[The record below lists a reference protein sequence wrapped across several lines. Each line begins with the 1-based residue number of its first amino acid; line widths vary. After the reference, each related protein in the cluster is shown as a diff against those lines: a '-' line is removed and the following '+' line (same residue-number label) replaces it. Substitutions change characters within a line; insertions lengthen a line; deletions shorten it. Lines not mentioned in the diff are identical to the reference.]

1 MNPDRPE
8 SIGIEVYEEE
18 ENPDVRIKDDLDTFV
33 DTFREEQELG
43 QEVRP
48 VRMPERD
55 LLPPAVAAGAPVH
68 PNHRYPVRSRQPF
81 TAKPRGSVVEH
92 SYMKHRYQHNTGR
105 RGKVTRIIP
114 PSTQVLFA
122 VN

>member
-1 MNPDRPE
+1 M
-8 SIGIEVYEEE
+8 YEEE

-55 LLPPAVAAGAPVH
+55 LLPPAVASGAPVH